1 METFEGR
8 GLTADQIALYQRLEA
23 QRYPKLN
30 PLVKGVMVFCS
41 APIVL
46 APVAAVGVAA
56 VTLASP
62 FFVLKLAPVMAW
74 YWLSPF
80 ALMIAGP
87 VVLLQAMGDQ
97 PKTRG

>member
-1 METFEGR
+1 MKTFEGR

-23 QRYPKLN
+23 QRYPKLH

-46 APVAAVGVAA
+46 APVVAVGVAA

-80 ALMIAGP
+80 ALIAGP